1 MCLVVWQE
9 ELFPN
14 LEKIGEIITTPLFE
28 MSATPLARRGEE
40 EVLSLVFWHLLFL
53 HRRQGGKEDIFAI
66 IA

>member
-28 MSATPLARRGEE
+28 MSATSLARRG
-40 EVLSLVFWHLLFL
+40 EVLSLVFFGICFFASEA
-53 HRRQGGKEDIFAI
+53 GGKRDIFEI